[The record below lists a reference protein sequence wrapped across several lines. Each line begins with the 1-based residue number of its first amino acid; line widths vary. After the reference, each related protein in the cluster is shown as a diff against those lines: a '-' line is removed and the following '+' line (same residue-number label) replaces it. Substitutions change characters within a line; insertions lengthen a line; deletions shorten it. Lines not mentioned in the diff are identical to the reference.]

1 MDDIRKKLLAYFRKH
16 ADVEEL
22 LKQSSV
28 VNPSP
33 SIDVQ
38 MTPTEMQQDKLGRK
52 VKTETVPQRHQIRRR
67 RQAVEATSEA
77 PSQDTA
83 PSAPSRPSDSPWRKL
98 PEGQERKYTTV
109 ETPGPYGPTS
119 PGSKKTKVEVVN
131 TPGYLQSKYGSG
143 NSMHPGGGAYT
154 SKQLRTLVKDFL
166 REYDI

>member
-1 MDDIRKKLLAYFRKH
+1 MDDIRKKLLSYLKKH
-16 ADVEEL
+16 DEVVE
-22 LKQSSV
+22 KAGPHWGPDTPS
-28 VNPSP
+28 SP
-33 SIDVQ
+33 S
-38 MTPTEMQQDKLGRK
+38 EMAETGKRFTSAESETRK
-52 VKTETVPQRHQIRRR
+52 RKEPRSQG
-67 RQAVEATSEA
+67 AL
-77 PSQDTA
+77 PSA
-83 PSAPSRPSDSPWRKL
+83 PSASSGSPTPSRPSDSPWRKL

-143 NSMHPGGGAYT
+143 ESMHPGGGAYT